1 MPNRLAKEK
10 SPYLLQHAQNP
21 VDWYPWSD
29 AAFARASKED
39 KPIFLS
45 IGYSTCHWCHV
56 MERESFEDEQVA
68 ELLNDTFV
76 CIKVDREERPDID
89 SIYMTVC
96 SMMTG
101 SGGWPLT
108 IVMTPDR
115 KPFFA
120 GTYFAKHT
128 VQGRIGMLEMI
139 PRLQDIWQN
148 RREEVLQSTE
158 KIIEILQ
165 QQNRTDSEGDL
176 DEQILHDAFSEL
188 TNRYDTIHGGFS
200 KSPKFPTPHTIN
212 FLLRYWKMTGDE
224 QAMAMAEN
232 TLIAMRLGGIYDH
245 IGFGFHRYSTDEKWL
260 LPHFE
265 KMLYDQALLALAYLE
280 GYQATGKPLFKQTA
294 QEIFTYVLRDMTA
307 SEGGFYSAEDADSEG
322 VEGKFYV
329 WNFKDLEKTLSPEQ
343 FDHIRTTFNVISEGN
358 FRDEATGKKDGTN
371 IFYLTKPLSGIETDS
386 IKGSKDIKIAHEKI
400 RKKLFDI
407 REKRIHPHKDDK
419 ILTDWNG
426 LMIGALALGARVLGS
441 RDYLKAAADCAGF
454 ILTTMRD
461 NDKKLLHRYRDGES
475 AVNGLLNDYAFLV
488 WGLLELY
495 EADFDPH
502 ILQEAVSL
510 NELMLDLFWDEDE
523 GGFFL
528 TPEDGEALLIRPKEI
543 YDGAL
548 PSGNSIALSNLLRL
562 ERMTANKNLSS
573 KSQLVIQAFSGALK
587 EVPSGYTQF
596 MASLYFSLSASTEI
610 VVVGDPQAKDT
621 REMLSIIGSTF
632 SPTTITLVKDS
643 TSDNNILSEL
653 APYTANYTSRN
664 GKATA
669 YVCRNYSCESP
680 TSDPDD
686 LRKFLQN

>member
-1 MPNRLAKEK
+1 
-10 SPYLLQHAQNP
+10 
-21 VDWYPWSD
+21 
-29 AAFARASKED
+29 
-39 KPIFLS
+39 
-45 IGYSTCHWCHV
+45 
-56 MERESFEDEQVA
+56 
-68 ELLNDTFV
+68 
-76 CIKVDREERPDID
+76 
-89 SIYMTVC
+89 
-96 SMMTG
+96 
-101 SGGWPLT
+101 
-108 IVMTPDR
+108 
-115 KPFFA
+115 
-120 GTYFAKHT
+120 
-128 VQGRIGMLEMI
+128 
-139 PRLQDIWQN
+139 
-148 RREEVLQSTE
+148 
-158 KIIEILQ
+158 
-165 QQNRTDSEGDL
+165 
-176 DEQILHDAFSEL
+176 
-188 TNRYDTIHGGFS
+188 
-200 KSPKFPTPHTIN
+200 
-212 FLLRYWKMTGDE
+212 
-224 QAMAMAEN
+224 AMAMAEN

-280 GYQATGKPLFKQTA
+280 GYQATGNPLFNQTA

-329 WNFKDLEKTLSPEQ
+329 WNFKYLEKTLSPGQ
-343 FDHIRTTFNVISEGN
+343 FDHIRTAFNVISEGN
-358 FRDEATGKKDGTN
+358 FRDEATGKKDGAN
-371 IFYLTKPLSGIETDS
+371 IFYLTKPMSGIGTDS
-386 IKGSKDIKIAHEKI
+386 TKGSKDIKIAHELI
-400 RKKLFDI
+400 REKLFDI

-426 LMIGALALGARVLGS
+426 LMIGALAFGARVLGS
-441 RDYLKAAADCAGF
+441 REYLKAAADCAGF

-495 EADFDPH
+495 ETAFDPH

-573 KSQLVIQAFSGALK
+573 KSQLAIQAFSGALK

-610 VVVGDPQAKDT
+610 VIVGDPQAKDT

-653 APYTANYTSRN
+653 APYTASYTSKN

-680 TSDPDD
+680 TTDPDD